1 MVTKTFL
8 ESSMNIDNSLV
19 NAVSRMN
26 EQFTPNRQNEIL
38 STLPLGTTTDI
49 NKLVIWPTTS
59 SNETIKAG
67 TDLNDITACG
77 EYFFSGWNPP
87 EVLRYGDDDE

>member
-1 MVTKTFL
+1 
-8 ESSMNIDNSLV
+8 MNIDNSLV

-59 SNETIKAG
+59 SNEPIKAG

-77 EYFFSGWNPP
+77 EYFFSSWNPP
-87 EVLRYGDDDE
+87 VVLRYGEDDE

>member
-1 MVTKTFL
+1 
-8 ESSMNIDNSLV
+8 MNIDNSLK

-38 STLPLGTTTDI
+38 STLPLETTTNTNVI
-49 NKLVIWPTTS
+49 VIWPTTS

-87 EVLRYGDDDE
+87 EVLQYEVLRYEDDDE

>member
-1 MVTKTFL
+1 
-8 ESSMNIDNSLV
+8 MNIDNSLV

-49 NKLVIWPTTS
+49 NKMVIWPTTS

-67 TDLNDITACG
+67 TDLKDITACG

-87 EVLRYGDDDE
+87 EVLRDEDDDE

>member
-1 MVTKTFL
+1 
-8 ESSMNIDNSLV
+8 MNIDNSLK

-38 STLPLGTTTDI
+38 STLPLGTTTNTNGI
-49 NKLVIWPTTS
+49 VIWPTTS

-67 TDLNDITACG
+67 TDLNNITACG

-87 EVLRYGDDDE
+87 EVLRYEDDDE